1 MNNNV
6 VFIGRLVE
14 EPILE
19 KTESGT
25 ENCEEIIG
33 GNLEKTKIVIS
44 STRSYKNSDGIYEN
58 DIIDCTMFNSVA
70 KVTYENC
77 KKGDLIAFRGRLTSE
92 NDENGNRNTIVIAE
106 KVSFLS
112 RDNRNQKEQS
122 NDER

>member
-25 ENCEEIIG
+25 
-33 GNLEKTKIVIS
+33 EKTKIVIS